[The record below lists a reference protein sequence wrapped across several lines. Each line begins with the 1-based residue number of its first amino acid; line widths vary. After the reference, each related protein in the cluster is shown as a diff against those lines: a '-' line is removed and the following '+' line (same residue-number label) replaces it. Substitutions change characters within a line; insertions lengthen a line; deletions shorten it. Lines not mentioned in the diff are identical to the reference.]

1 MCLLVETSDSEGTL
15 WFLSWSWNTGVF
27 PQGYLKVYQGLP
39 NKSTRVNCTVGIEPH
54 PSGCPVE
61 APSGVWGLCLVAVR
75 YLVPVQPLPD
85 LGPHC

>member
-1 MCLLVETSDSEGTL
+1 MVFVLVMEHWSIPSRVFEGVSG
-15 WFLSWSWNTGVF
+15 FA
-27 PQGYLKVYQGLP
+27 QQ
-39 NKSTRVNCTVGIEPH
+39 STRVNCTVGIEPR

-61 APSGVWGLCLVAVR
+61 APSGVWGICLVAVR